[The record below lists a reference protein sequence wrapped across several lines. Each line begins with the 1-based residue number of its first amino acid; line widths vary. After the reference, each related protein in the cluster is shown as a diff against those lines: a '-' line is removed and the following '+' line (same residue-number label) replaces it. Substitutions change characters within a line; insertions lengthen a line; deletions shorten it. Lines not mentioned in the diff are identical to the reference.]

1 MSAATL
7 IEQRGSAA
15 MYLWVPMIAWGV
27 IRLLSALIE
36 WRARI
41 GYERAH
47 AASVVDVVRAVP
59 AGGTVRES
67 RADGTV
73 LCIDIPA
80 RPEVRIRGANEITGG
95 KPC

>member
-1 MSAATL
+1 MA
-7 IEQRGSAA
+7 
-15 MYLWVPMIAWGV
+15 AWGV
-27 IRLLSALIE
+27 VRLLSALIE

-59 AGGTVRES
+59 GGATMRDS

-73 LCIDIPA
+73 LYIDIPA
-80 RPEVRIRGANEITGG
+80 RQELRSGGAHEMTGRR
-95 KPC
+95 PC

>member
-1 MSAATL
+1 
-7 IEQRGSAA
+7 
-15 MYLWVPMIAWGV
+15 MYLWMPMVVWGV
-27 IRLLSALIE
+27 VKLVCALIE

-47 AASVVDVVRAVP
+47 AASVVDVLRAVP
-59 AGGTVRES
+59 AGVTVRDS

-80 RPEVRIRGANEITGG
+80 RQELPVRGAHETTGR